1 MTVKKPDTT
10 SDNLMLIIGQLL
22 EATKAAAEGLKSV
35 SQEVQGNAKA
45 IIAVSQTVKMIETK
59 VSELNK
65 IVADVTYPGNLVG
78 VTNANTA
85 DIKALKEGMTELEK
99 TLEALKTSLASL
111 GTAQTQAVTAVTTTK
126 HIVWETAKVVAWI
139 ATTAVAIYAALNGK

>member
-35 SQEVQGNAKA
+35 GQEVQGNAKA

-59 VSELNK
+59 VGELNK
-65 IVADVTYPGNLVG
+65 IVADVTYAGNLVG
-78 VTNANTA
+78 VTSVHSTE
-85 DIKALKEGMTELEK
+85 IKALKEGMVELEK
-99 TLEALKTSLASL
+99 TLTELKALVSTMGTS
-111 GTAQTQAVTAVTTTK
+111 QTQVLTAAKTTK
-126 HIVWETAKVVAWI
+126 NIVWETAKVVGWI
-139 ATTAVAIYAALNGK
+139 ATTAIALYAALAGK